1 MSMFSSRGS
10 VRGGFRGSVQWG
22 IASVLVALGLSAAF
36 AQGLGKPISEAD
48 VAAWDISILPDG
60 TGLPPGS
67 GTPEQGSMIFAAKC
81 SVCHGEN
88 AKGGSAAALVGGEPL
103 TSGIET
109 AKTVANF
116 WPYATTI
123 FDFTRRAM
131 PWPRPRTL
139 TNDEVYALTAFILA
153 QNKIIGANDVM
164 NAQTLPKVRM
174 PNRDGF
180 IPRFPER
187 IP

>member
-1 MSMFSSRGS
+1 MRETR
-10 VRGGFRGSVQWG
+10 VVH
-22 IASVLVALGLSAAF
+22 ASVVPGSLFVFMFVLRFALASLS
-36 AQGLGKPISEAD
+36 AQGLGHQISESD

-60 TGLPPGS
+60 TGLPAGS
-67 GTPEQGSMIFAAKC
+67 GTPAQGSMIFATKC
-81 SVCHGEN
+81 AVCHGEN
-88 AKGGSAAALVGGEPL
+88 GKGASAAALVGGEPL

-109 AKTVANF
+109 TKTIANF
-116 WPYATTI
+116 WPYATTV

-153 QNKIIGANDVM
+153 QNKIIGTSDVM

-180 IPRFPER
+180 IPRFPKR